1 MSSVPSSWIPH
12 RRSPDG
18 ELIGWIR
25 PESDRFVA
33 ISLFGA
39 EISEPLDWMDAEEAL
54 ERHGL
59 SWLADVWELERDGRP
74 IRVRIV
80 EVSPGENAERP
91 GRVLVKT
98 DDFGAI
104 DVPYELIE
112 LPWPPP
118 PELRA
123 AGPGSHLSPWG

>member
-1 MSSVPSSWIPH
+1 MSTVPASWIPH
-12 RRSPDG
+12 RRSPDD

-25 PESDRFVA
+25 PEGDRFVA

-39 EISEPLDWMDAEEAL
+39 EITGPLDWMDAEEAL

-59 SWLADVWELERDGRP
+59 SWLADVWELVRDGRS

-80 EVSPGENAERP
+80 EVSPGESDERP
-91 GRVLVKT
+91 GRVRVKT

-104 DVPYELIE
+104 DMPYEVFD

-118 PELRA
+118 AELRPMAPGTA
-123 AGPGSHLSPWG
+123 ASPWG